1 MKILKIMIVSLII
14 LFLSGCAG
22 TGFQKKTTLM
32 PDELSV
38 SADYDPQEN
47 RVNEFTGG
55 AKWKLQ

>member
-1 MKILKIMIVSLII
+1 MIVSLTI
-14 LFLSGCAG
+14 LLLSGCAG